1 MFISVNLHD
10 HQPIKFHIIHDKD
23 KILCQ
28 DSKIDFLICHDRK
41 KQYRSPP
48 FIMLLPLMANPL
60 VKPATPTN
68 GQPSGQA
75 SYSHQW
81 PTLWSSQLLP
91 PIVNPLVKP
100 ATPTIGQ
107 PSYSHQVNPLV
118 KPATPTSGQPSGQAS
133 YSHQWPTLWSSKLLP
148 SIVNPLVKPATP
160 TNGQP
165 SGQASYSHQ
174 WSTL

>member
-1 MFISVNLHD
+1 MCIWHVMITSIWEEAVFISVNLHD

-81 PTLWSSQLLP
+81 STHWSSQLLP
-91 PIVNPLVKP
+91 PMAN
-100 ATPTIGQ
+100 
-107 PSYSHQVNPLV
+107 HLV
-118 KPATPTSGQPSGQAS
+118 KPATPTSGQPSGEAS
-133 YSHQWPTLWSSKLLP
+133 YSHQWPTLWSSQISDAL
-148 SIVNPLVKPATP
+148 IVKYN
-160 TNGQP
+160 
-165 SGQASYSHQ
+165 
-174 WSTL
+174 

>member
-1 MFISVNLHD
+1 VFISVNLHE

-48 FIMLLPLMANPL
+48 FIRLLPLMANPL

-100 ATPTIGQ
+100 ATPT
-107 PSYSHQVNPLV
+107 N
-118 KPATPTSGQPSGQAS
+118 GQPSGQAS
-133 YSHQWPTLWSSKLLP
+133 YSHQWPTLWSSQLLP
-148 SIVNPLVKPATP
+148 PMANPMVKPDFRCT
-160 TNGQP
+160 
-165 SGQASYSHQ
+165 YSKIQ
-174 WSTL
+174 LNCPAQERSSLL

>member
-1 MFISVNLHD
+1 MFISVNLHE

-48 FIMLLPLMANPL
+48 FIRLLPLMANPL

-100 ATPTIGQ
+100 ATPT
-107 PSYSHQVNPLV
+107 
-118 KPATPTSGQPSGQAS
+118 
-133 YSHQWPTLWSSKLLP
+133 
-148 SIVNPLVKPATP
+148 
-160 TNGQP
+160 NGQP

-174 WSTL
+174 WSTHWSSQLLPPMANHLVKPATPTSGQPSGEASYSHQWPTLWSSQISDALIVKYN

>member
-1 MFISVNLHD
+1 MFISVNLHE

-48 FIMLLPLMANPL
+48 FIRLLPLMANPL

-81 PTLWSSQLLP
+81 PTLWSSQLFP
-91 PIVNPLVKP
+91 PM
-100 ATPTIGQ
+100 A
-107 PSYSHQVNPLV
+107 NPLV

-133 YSHQWPTLWSSKLLP
+133 YSHQWQIIWSSQLLP
-148 SIVNPLVKPATP
+148 PVANPLVKPATP

-165 SGQASYSHQ
+165 YGQARFQMH
-174 WSTL
+174 L

>member
-1 MFISVNLHD
+1 MFISVNLHE

-28 DSKIDFLICHDRK
+28 DSKIYFLICHDRK

-48 FIMLLPLMANPL
+48 FIRLLPLMANPL

-100 ATPTIGQ
+100 ATPT
-107 PSYSHQVNPLV
+107 
-118 KPATPTSGQPSGQAS
+118 
-133 YSHQWPTLWSSKLLP
+133 
-148 SIVNPLVKPATP
+148 
-160 TNGQP
+160 NGQP

-174 WSTL
+174 WSTHWSSQLLPPMANHLVKPATPTSGQPYGQASYSHQWPTLWSSQISDALIVKYN

>member
-1 MFISVNLHD
+1 VFISVNLHE

-48 FIMLLPLMANPL
+48 FIRLLPLMANPL

-100 ATPTIGQ
+100 ATPT
-107 PSYSHQVNPLV
+107 N
-118 KPATPTSGQPSGQAS
+118 GQPSGQAS
-133 YSHQWPTLWSSKLLP
+133 YSHQWPTLWSSQISDAL
-148 SIVNPLVKPATP
+148 IVKYN
-160 TNGQP
+160 
-165 SGQASYSHQ
+165 
-174 WSTL
+174 

>member
-1 MFISVNLHD
+1 VFISVNLHE

-48 FIMLLPLMANPL
+48 FIRLLPLMANPL

-91 PIVNPLVKP
+91 PM
-100 ATPTIGQ
+100 A
-107 PSYSHQVNPLV
+107 NPLV
-118 KPATPTSGQPSGQAS
+118 KPATPTSGQPTGQAS
-133 YSHQWPTLWSSKLLP
+133 YSHQWQIIWSSQLLP
-148 SIVNPLVKPATP
+148 PVANPLVKPATP

-165 SGQASYSHQ
+165 YGQARFQMH
-174 WSTL
+174 L

>member
-1 MFISVNLHD
+1 VFISVNLHE

-48 FIMLLPLMANPL
+48 FIRLLPLMANPL

-100 ATPTIGQ
+100 ATPT
-107 PSYSHQVNPLV
+107 
-118 KPATPTSGQPSGQAS
+118 
-133 YSHQWPTLWSSKLLP
+133 
-148 SIVNPLVKPATP
+148 
-160 TNGQP
+160 NGQP

-174 WSTL
+174 WSTLWSSQLLPPMANHLVKPATPTSGQPSGEASYSHQWPTLWSSQISDALIVKYN